1 MNIYFLIKMFN
12 NSFAKT
18 HDNGEHNSNN
28 EIEDKHE
35 QKNNVL
41 KDNNLQN
48 ISNKD
53 SPKMINPIKI
63 IHHHLIHYKIL
74 IF

>member
-1 MNIYFLIKMFN
+1 MKILTKLFKKK
-12 NSFAKT
+12 S
-18 HDNGEHNSNN
+18 DNTEHKNKN